1 MRTTRSVLPVVLLLA
16 AAAACSGSD
25 DDNPSLEAPSPTVPV
40 PTSVAS
46 GGGAPEIQAVKRNRF
61 VPDALTIK
69 EGQSVRVFDTDP
81 DAPHN
86 FVVNGV
92 GRSPTLEQGD
102 TFSLQFKK
110 AGTYRFVCT
119 FHEARGMVGT
129 ITVTAS

>member
-1 MRTTRSVLPVVLLLA
+1 VLPVVLLLA

-25 DDNPSLEAPSPTVPV
+25 DDNPTVEGPSPTVPV
-40 PTSVAS
+40 PTTVVS

-61 VPDALTIK
+61 VPDTVTIK
-69 EGQSVRVFDTDP
+69 VGQSVRVFDTDP

-86 FVVNGV
+86 FVVDGV

-102 TFSLQFKK
+102 SFSLRFDK

-129 ITVTAS
+129 VTVTAG

>member
-1 MRTTRSVLPVVLLLA
+1 VLPVVLLLA

-25 DDNPSLEAPSPTVPV
+25 DDDNPTLGAPSPTMPV
-40 PTSVAS
+40 PTTVVS
-46 GGGAPEIQAVKRNRF
+46 GGGAPEIEAVKRNRF
-61 VPDALTIK
+61 VPDSLTIK
-69 EGQSVRVFDTDP
+69 EGQSVRVFSTDP

-86 FVVNGV
+86 FVVDGV

-110 AGTYRFVCT
+110 AGTYKFVCT